1 MTDLRKERQSNIE
14 LLRLVAIFMV
24 LIVHADFLALD
35 VPTKDIVHNAPIA
48 SFTRFLFQSLSIVC
62 VNVFVL
68 ISGWF
73 GIHSTKNGFLKFIFQ
88 CIFFY
93 VGIYII
99 MLLSGAIKF
108 SLNGVADSLLFTD
121 TGWFVKSYI
130 LLYILA
136 PVLNAFIENSNANEI
151 RRVLIFF
158 FLFQSLFGF
167 FSDGAAFFENGYST
181 ISFIGL
187 YLLAR
192 YLRKSQLK
200 FLSYPPHLYVMVYSS
215 ISLLMALTAT
225 VSTYITGFQFQ
236 RLFTYT
242 NPLVIFNSLCLLL
255 CFLKFRF
262 YSKEVNWLAASAFSI
277 YIFHTNTNIFLP
289 YFVYNVK
296 HIYNTFHG
304 IHFLL
309 ILLLFLLFVSIIA
322 ILLDKIRI
330 CMWNIISK
338 NLKKI

>member
-200 FLSYPPHLYVMVYSS
+200 FLSYPP
-215 ISLLMALTAT
+215 
-225 VSTYITGFQFQ
+225 
-236 RLFTYT
+236 
-242 NPLVIFNSLCLLL
+242 
-255 CFLKFRF
+255 
-262 YSKEVNWLAASAFSI
+262 I
-277 YIFHTNTNIFLP
+277 Y
-289 YFVYNVK
+289 
-296 HIYNTFHG
+296 
-304 IHFLL
+304 
-309 ILLLFLLFVSIIA
+309 
-322 ILLDKIRI
+322 
-330 CMWNIISK
+330 M
-338 NLKKI
+338 